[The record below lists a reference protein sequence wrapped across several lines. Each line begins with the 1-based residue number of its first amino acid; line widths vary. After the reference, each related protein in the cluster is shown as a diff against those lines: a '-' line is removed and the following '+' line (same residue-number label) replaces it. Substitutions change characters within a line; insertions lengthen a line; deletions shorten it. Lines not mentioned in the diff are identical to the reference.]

1 MFVQTF
7 LDFVSQK
14 ALSIVIA
21 DGCECNALSVSNWM
35 KMGKCFPLFPVF
47 QNDYN
52 ITAVE
57 LAFMSEISKFR
68 TSSGALILLWRTG
81 CDFIRQLCKHKI
93 IYKIR

>member
-35 KMGKCFPLFPVF
+35 KMGKCFPFFLYFKM
-47 QNDYN
+47 
-52 ITAVE
+52 I
-57 LAFMSEISKFR
+57 I
-68 TSSGALILLWRTG
+68 ILLQWSWLS
-81 CDFIRQLCKHKI
+81 CLKFLNLEQVLEH
-93 IYKIR
+93 